1 MESLQDVPPMVPE
14 SKFRVPLVGLVSGE
28 SYNRR
33 KGWFKIGHVSDLMY
47 VTYITFRTSSA
58 NY

>member
-33 KGWFKIGHVSDLMY
+33 KGWFKIGHVSDDVCNIY
-47 VTYITFRTSSA
+47 NNSKH
-58 NY
+58 NK